1 MLLGEHEHNPECFTF
16 GCFANDQNI
25 SSDNCF
31 ELVIIGKE
39 MNVISLISECEKF
52 MINNININNLVK
64 TIEYSV
70 STNNFEI
77 LYVCYLFILQYIYIY
92 IIIFIIIIII
102 IRNEI
107 LTYTFDAICDRNE
120 IYFSSSTNLF
130 YINKKEISVNVFK
143 DCRKYSMN
151 NYMQYMKL
159 IEEDKSVINKE
170 CFAPNTKLYM
180 THLIKDECIYI

>member
-1 MLLGEHEHNPECFTF
+1 MNYLLLGEHEHNPECFTF

-77 LYVCYLFILQYIYIY
+77 LYVCYLFILQYTYIY
-92 IIIFIIIIII
+92 I
-102 IRNEI
+102 
-107 LTYTFDAICDRNE
+107 L
-120 IYFSSSTNLF
+120 
-130 YINKKEISVNVFK
+130 
-143 DCRKYSMN
+143 
-151 NYMQYMKL
+151 
-159 IEEDKSVINKE
+159 
-170 CFAPNTKLYM
+170 
-180 THLIKDECIYI
+180 